1 MDPLSR
7 LRNNKRVNG
16 FFLCLIIVHL
26 VASVLV
32 SILAMGA
39 VEIGTFT
46 ALLLTQLLLLV
57 PSFIFILTDKEDV
70 PGRLR
75 FRRLKVG
82 TVLLVILFTFLMMPL
97 ISLIN
102 VVSQLFTTNAAAEL
116 SGEFIGMPAV
126 LTVFMVGMFGPFC
139 EEFAFR
145 GIIFGGFRRSGAVL
159 AGAVL
164 SSVYFGIMHLNLNQ
178 MSYAIILGVVF
189 CLLVE
194 GTGSIWAS
202 ITAHVVVNT
211 WNVFLL
217 LFMDKLY
224 DSMGLDIFELAEEA
238 VTTDQKLAM
247 TGYLLVGSLISS
259 AIALGVF
266 IVICRNEDRWDDV
279 VSMFCKTA
287 DTKTADMETADA
299 EIKDTK
305 VRLLTLSGYIA
316 IALCIFII
324 FFLDRVLE
332 MFV

>member
-1 MDPLSR
+1 MDPLQT

-16 FFLCLIIVHL
+16 FFLCLIIMHL
-26 VASVLV
+26 LASVIV
-32 SILAMGA
+32 SVLAMGA

-57 PSFIFILTDKEDV
+57 PSFIFILTGREDV
-70 PGRLR
+70 PGWLR
-75 FRRLKVG
+75 FRRLKVQ
-82 TVLLVILFTFLMMPL
+82 TVLLIILFTFLTMPL

-102 VVSQLFTTNAAAEL
+102 VLSQLFTTNAAAEM
-116 SGEFIGMPAV
+116 SGEFIEMPAV
-126 LTVFMVGMFGPFC
+126 LTIFMVGLFGPFC

-164 SSVYFGIMHLNLNQ
+164 SSFYFGIMHLNLNQ
-178 MSYAIILGVVF
+178 MSYAIILGVIF

-202 ITAHVVVNT
+202 ITAHVTVNT

-224 DSMGLDIFELAEEA
+224 DSLGIDIFEFAEDA

-247 TGYLLVGSLISS
+247 IGYLLVGALISS

-266 IVICRNEDRWDDV
+266 IVICRNEERWDDV
-279 VSMFCKTA
+279 VGMFCKNTDSIPEGSS
-287 DTKTADMETADA
+287 DTGIAK
-299 EIKDTK
+299 TK
-305 VRLLTLSGYIA
+305 VRLLTLSGYMA
-316 IALCIFII
+316 IALCMFII
-324 FFLDRVLE
+324 FFLDRVLNMFE
-332 MFV
+332 M